1 MAEVFI
7 LGWLPT
13 LSEKS
18 LIANETK
25 TQVGYTCTF
34 STFEFVGPEY
44 NHNIIF

>member
-18 LIANETK
+18 LIAKESE
-25 TQVGYTCTF
+25 TQVWVYFTF

-44 NHNIIF
+44 NPNIIF